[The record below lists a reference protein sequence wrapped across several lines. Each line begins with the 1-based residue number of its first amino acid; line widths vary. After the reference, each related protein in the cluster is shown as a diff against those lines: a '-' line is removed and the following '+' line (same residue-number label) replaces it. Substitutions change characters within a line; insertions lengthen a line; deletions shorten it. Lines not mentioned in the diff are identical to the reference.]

1 MSFKYKQVIAVRT
14 DLKMSKGKIAVQT
27 AHGSVSA
34 YVKTK
39 KQYSDWADNWFS
51 EGQRKIAVKVKSEEE
66 IYKLAEAAR
75 KVSIP
80 YAIINDA
87 GLTQLPP
94 GTTTVI
100 GIGPSREELID
111 IISKDLALL

>member
-1 MSFKYKQVIAVRT
+1 MPFKYKQVIAVRT

-34 YVKTK
+34 YVKTIK
-39 KQYSDWADNWFS
+39 YYPDWAKNWFA
-51 EGQRKIAVKVKSEEE
+51 EGQRKIAVKVSSEEE
-66 IYKLAEAAR
+66 IHRLAEEAR
-75 KVSIP
+75 KANIP

-100 GIGPSREELID
+100 GMGPSREELID
-111 IISKDLALL
+111 KISQDLPLL